1 MNAKFYHLTI
11 YNNLNTDQNT
21 KEISTQH
28 GLDNSSEKGPIQYFV
43 LFMISLFFKKNVLEY
58 SSFMK
63 LC

>member
-11 YNNLNTDQNT
+11 YNNLNPDQNT
-21 KEISTQH
+21 KEISNQK